1 MIPLGVALKFTF
13 TRRLSFTT
21 RKRYQREA
29 SDVRR
34 CDMAG
39 LEDLKET
46 VKESVD
52 GQRRRLREISEFL
65 YENPELG
72 SEEFKAAELITGE
85 LEKGGFVVERGILG
99 MPTAFCATYKGRGDG
114 PRVAVLAEYD
124 ALPGVGHGCG
134 HNLIAASAI
143 GAGIA
148 ASRAMDGLDGELLV
162 VGTPAE
168 EGHGPSGGAK
178 VIMAEGGFWDDID
191 GAIMLHPSS
200 AWGVGSRSLGI
211 STVKMEFEGQ
221 TSHAAANPQEGVN
234 ALNAATLAFMATHML
249 RQEARRDANLV
260 IHGIISEGGL
270 ASNVIPDR
278 AVCDFGVRSSDDEYL
293 DEMVDKVARCA
304 EGAALAMGEK
314 VNVTKRKLYSG
325 KKINEPMV
333 EVLWDNYA
341 SLGVEMRPW
350 RESVSGMPM
359 ASTDFGDVS
368 QRIPVAGSY
377 IAIAEPGTPG
387 HSVKMA
393 EATMTEKGQE
403 AMITGAKALAMTL
416 VELLARPEK
425 LRRAKKY
432 FESH

>member
-1 MIPLGVALKFTF
+1 MARLDELKENV
-13 TRRLSFTT
+13 
-21 RKRYQREA
+21 REA
-29 SDVRR
+29 V
-34 CDMAG
+34 
-39 LEDLKET
+39 EE
-46 VKESVD
+46 
-52 GQRRRLREISEFL
+52 QRQRLHEISEFL

-72 SEEFKAAELITGE
+72 SEEFKAAEFLTGE
-85 LEKGGFVVERGILG
+85 LEKNGFDVERGILD
-99 MPTAFCATYKGRGDG
+99 MPTAFCATYRGRGRG

-124 ALPGVGHGCG
+124 ALPGVGQGCG

-148 ASRAMDGLDGELLV
+148 ASKVMDKLDGEVLV

-178 VIMAEGGFWDDID
+178 VIMAEKGFWDDID

-200 AWGVGSRSLGI
+200 SWGAGSRSLGI
-211 STVKMEFEGQ
+211 SLVKMEFEGQ
-221 TSHAAANPQEGVN
+221 TSHAAASPQEGVN

-270 ASNVIPDR
+270 ASNIIPDR
-278 AVCDFGVRSSDDEYL
+278 AVCDFGVRSSDDAYL

-304 EGAALAMGEK
+304 EGAALAMGAK
-314 VNVTKRKLYSG
+314 VNITKRKLYSG

-333 EVLWDNYA
+333 EILWNNYA
-341 SLGVEMRPW
+341 SQGVEVKPW
-350 RESVSGMPM
+350 KESVNGMPL

-377 IAIAEPGTPG
+377 IGVTEPGTPG
-387 HSVKMA
+387 HSVQMA

-403 AMITGAKALAMTL
+403 AMIIGTKALAMTL
-416 VELLARPEK
+416 VELLAMPEK
-425 LRRAKKY
+425 LKEAKEY
-432 FESH
+432 FDSH